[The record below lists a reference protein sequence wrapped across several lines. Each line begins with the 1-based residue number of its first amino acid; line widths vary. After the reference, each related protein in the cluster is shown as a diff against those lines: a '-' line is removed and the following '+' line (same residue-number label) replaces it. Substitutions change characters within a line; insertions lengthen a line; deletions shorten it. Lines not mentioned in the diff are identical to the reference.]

1 MEKSPKKTNNSLIEY
16 VFLTNLFFF
25 FNFFRR
31 FVLWPHPLFD
41 MGDTFFKLVGAFLVL
56 SMQGSRLQVDRVFF
70 FFGFIASGKCPGTS
84 ADQISPWIT
93 QLGNWDTR
101 ARAVG
106 YGSLS

>member
-1 MEKSPKKTNNSLIEY
+1 MFFSQIR
-16 VFLTNLFFF
+16 FFF

-70 FFGFIASGKCPGTS
+70 YFFFGFIASGKCPGTS

-101 ARAVG
+101 AVG